1 MGRQLFI
8 NLPVADL
15 DASVAFF
22 TALGFEFNAQ
32 FTDENATSMIIGEDA
47 FAMLLVKPFFSTFTS
62 KAIADT
68 STTAEVIMA
77 ISADSRE
84 EVDALAA
91 KAFAAGATKYN
102 DPQDMGFMYSTSFQ
116 DLDGHLWEVMWMD
129 PSTVEQA
136 PN

>member
-1 MGRQLFI
+1 MGRKLFV

-15 DASVAFF
+15 DRSVAFF
-22 TALGFEFNAQ
+22 AALGFEFNAQ

-68 STTAEVIMA
+68 GTTAEAILA
-77 ISADSRE
+77 ISADSRD
-84 EVDALAA
+84 EVDDLVD
-91 KAFAAGATKYN
+91 KAFSAGASRYN
-102 DPQDMGFMYSTSFQ
+102 DPQDMGFMYSRSFQ

-129 PSTVEQA
+129 PATVE
-136 PN
+136 